1 MFGRISPMKNP
12 FLSAG
17 VFPDF
22 ANITPEAAREA
33 LPVLIK
39 STSESIDRLEK
50 DAPAEWDG
58 LIRAM
63 DDATR
68 PLWHAWGLIAHMTSV
83 MNSDAWRKV
92 EEDFQGDIVSLSLRI
107 GQSRRFYELEK
118 ELLGKTSDPTR
129 RRILEKAIQGAEH
142 SGVALEGEARERFNA
157 IQTELAKVS
166 NDFSNCVLDA
176 TKAFSLTVTDE
187 SDVDGLPENIKKMIK
202 TDEGWR
208 LTIEDAVYVPAMK
221 HLKNRSLRER
231 LCRARSTRAPENTA
245 RIDRLL
251 ALKSEI
257 ATLLGF
263 GSYAEL
269 SVSTKSAPG
278 IPAVMKMI
286 DDLSGVAKPVS
297 VKERED
303 LEAFAKSK
311 GFEGESLEP
320 WDLSF
325 WAERLREERY
335 AYSEEELSKYFN
347 FEDVLKGAFSL
358 AERLFGV
365 QVEKADGEAPVWHR
379 DVRFFR
385 VKDLAGATLAHFYFD
400 PYSRPETKRGGAWM
414 NSFETL
420 RVGDDGKV
428 ILPLA
433 LLVCN
438 QALPDE
444 RGICL
449 MNFREVE
456 TLFHEFGHSLQH
468 MLTRIDEESASGLG
482 LVEWDAVEIAS
493 QFMENWCV
501 DQKTVG
507 AFARHVDT
515 HEPIPAELIEKVRK
529 AKTFR
534 AANFTLRQLSF
545 AKTDMILHGAQGPL
559 KEAPNDVKTAI
570 FTDFCPGAT
579 IAEDRFLES
588 FTHIFAGGYSAG
600 YYSYMWSEV
609 MSADAFGAFEEAG
622 LDDEAAVIATG
633 RRYRETILANGGS
646 KPAMETFREFRGRLP
661 EVDALLRHLGLK

>member
-1 MFGRISPMKNP
+1 MKNA
-12 FLSAG
+12 FLEAG
-17 VFPDF
+17 RFPDF
-22 ANITPEAAREA
+22 PNITPEAAREA
-33 LPVLIK
+33 LPILIERTK
-39 STSESIDRLEK
+39 KTIDELEK
-50 DAPAEWDG
+50 TAPAEWDG

-68 PLWHAWGLIAHMTSV
+68 PLWHAWGLVSHMTSV
-83 MNSDAWRKV
+83 MNSDEWRKI

-107 GQSRRFYELEK
+107 GQSERFYGLEK
-118 ELLGKTSDPTR
+118 ELLEKTSDPVR
-129 RRILEKAIQGAEH
+129 RRILEKAIEGAEH
-142 SGVALEGEARERFNA
+142 SGVALKGEKRERFNA
-157 IQTELAKVS
+157 IQTELAKTG

-176 TKAFSLTVTDE
+176 TKAFSLTVADE
-187 SDVDGLPENIKKMIK
+187 AEIDGLPENIKKMIK
-202 TDEGWR
+202 TPEGWR

-221 HLKNRSLRER
+221 HIKNRSIRER
-231 LCRARSTRAPENTA
+231 LARARSTRAPENTA
-245 RIDRLL
+245 RIDKLL
-251 ALKSEI
+251 ALKAEEAS
-257 ATLLGF
+257 LLGF
-263 GSYAEL
+263 GSFAEL
-269 SVSTKSAPG
+269 SVAVKSAPG
-278 IPAVMKMI
+278 VDAVMKMI
-286 DDLSGVAKPVS
+286 GDLSEVAKPVS

-303 LEAFAKSK
+303 LESFAKSK
-311 GFEGESLEP
+311 GFEGGKLEP
-320 WDLSF
+320 WDISF

-335 AYSEEELSKYFN
+335 AYSEAELSKYFN
-347 FEDVLKGAFSL
+347 FEDVLEGAFKL
-358 AERLFGV
+358 AERLFGIK
-365 QVEKADGEAPVWHR
+365 VEKADGEAPVWHK

-385 VKDLAGATLAHFYFD
+385 VKDLAGLTLAHFYFD

-420 RVGDDGKV
+420 RPGPDGER

-444 RGICL
+444 KGVCL

-468 MLTRIDEESASGLG
+468 MLTRIDEESASGISLI
-482 LVEWDAVEIAS
+482 EWDAVEIAS

-501 DQKTVG
+501 DPRTVG

-515 HEPIPAELIEKVRK
+515 KEPIPAELVEKVRK

-534 AANFTLRQLSF
+534 AANATLRQLSF
-545 AKTDMILHGAQGPL
+545 AKTDMILHGAEGPL
-559 KEAPNDVKTAI
+559 SATPNEVKTAV
-570 FTDFCPGAT
+570 FDDFCPGAT
-579 IAEDRFLES
+579 IEGDRFLES

-622 LDDEAAVIATG
+622 LDDEQAVVATG

-646 KPAMETFREFRGRLP
+646 KGAMDTFREFRGRAP